1 MRNTRLV
8 RLLAV
13 TLVAALAVLL
23 PATVAGAAGEYPDT
37 PTLVIDQTVVPPCTT
52 LTLTG
57 AGFLPN
63 TLVTITANGKVVG
76 TVMSDANG
84 NFTFPYPVPCDAVA
98 GQIVFH
104 ANDGTNDLEV
114 DATVVVQTAT
124 TTGTLPR
131 TGSSD
136 TTLRLVQG
144 SVLLIT
150 MGGIL
155 VLATRRRS
163 RRDQAAR

>member
-1 MRNTRLV
+1 MRSPRLF

-13 TLVAALAVLL
+13 
-23 PATVAGAAGEYPDT
+23 ATVIVIASMVPASMASAAGEYPDT
-37 PTLVIDQTVVPPCTT
+37 PVLTIDQHQVPPCTT
-52 LTLTG
+52 LILTG
-57 AGFLPN
+57 GGFLPN

-76 TVMSDANG
+76 TVMTDGQG
-84 NFTFPYPVPCDAVA
+84 NFTFPYPVPCDAQA

-136 TTLRLVQG
+136 TLLLLTIAG
-144 SVLLIT
+144 LLILA
-150 MGGIL
+150 GGCF
-155 VLATRRRS
+155 VVAS
-163 RRDQAAR
+163 KVED

>member
-1 MRNTRLV
+1 MRSPRLF

-13 TLVAALAVLL
+13 
-23 PATVAGAAGEYPDT
+23 ATVIVIASMVPASMASAAGEYPDT
-37 PTLVIDQTVVPPCTT
+37 PVLTIDQHQVPPCTT
-52 LTLTG
+52 LILTG
-57 AGFLPN
+57 GGFLPN

-76 TVMSDANG
+76 TVMTDSQG
-84 NFTFPYPVPCDAVA
+84 NFTFPYPVPCDAQA

-136 TTLRLVQG
+136 TTLRLVQL

-155 VLATRRRS
+155 VLATRRRN
-163 RRDQAAR
+163 RGDQAA